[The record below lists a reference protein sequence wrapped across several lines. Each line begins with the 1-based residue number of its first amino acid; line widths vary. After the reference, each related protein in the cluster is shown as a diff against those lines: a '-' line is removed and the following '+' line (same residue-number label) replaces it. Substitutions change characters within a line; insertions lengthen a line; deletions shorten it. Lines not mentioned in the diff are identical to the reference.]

1 MATRMQQRRGTS
13 SQWTSSDPVLEA
25 GEIGWESNTN
35 KFKIGDGTN
44 HWEDLQY
51 FNDVQDLAGAL
62 TGTYLELSDIG
73 NASGPA
79 GLDASKNL
87 LVPGES
93 IIIEGLTNNEFE
105 TTITVVDPTADRTI
119 TIPNVTGTVITTGN
133 LSDITNIGVFS
144 STIVMEGTTDDAYEL
159 TLSAGDPTV
168 DRTLTF
174 PDATDTLVGKATTD
188 TLTNKS
194 ISLSTNTV
202 TSTLAQ
208 LNTAVSDADVASLA
222 GSETLTNK
230 TIAIGSN
237 TVSGT
242 IAQFNTAVTDADFAT
257 LAGSETL
264 TNKTI
269 AIGSNT
275 VSGTIAQ
282 FNTAV
287 TDADFATLAG
297 TETFTNKTLTSP
309 KINENVVLTP
319 TATELNYVDGV
330 TSAIQTQL
338 DAKAALASPTFTGT
352 ISAAALT
359 LSGDLT
365 VNGTT
370 TTLNSTT
377 LTIDDKNIVLG
388 DVATPSDVTADG
400 GGLTLKGG
408 TDKTF
413 NWVDATDAWTSSEH
427 VNLASG
433 KSLYLNGTL
442 LKDVTETLTNKTLTS
457 PTLTTPALGTPAS
470 GTLTNA
476 TGLPVSTGVSGL
488 GTGIAAALAINTGSA
503 GAPTLFDGALG
514 TPSSGTLTNATG
526 LPISGLTSST
536 STALGLGSIELGH
549 ATDTTLTRASAGV
562 VNIEGVPIVTT
573 TATQTLTNK
582 TLTSAALTTPTIST
596 YTTAG
601 DLVYGGGSGVI
612 TRLAAGTS
620 GYVLTSGGAS
630 TAPSWAAAAS
640 DPNPN
645 IFMLMG
651 A

>member
-1 MATRMQQRRGTS
+1 MATRMQQRRGTAE
-13 SQWTSSDPVLEA
+13 QWTSSDPVLEA

-44 HWEDLQY
+44 DWSDLQY
-51 FNDVQDLAGAL
+51 FNDVQDLASAL

-105 TTITVVDPTADRTI
+105 TTIIVVDPTADRTI

-133 LSDITNIGVFS
+133 LSDITNLGVFS

-159 TLSAGDPTV
+159 TLSAGDPTA

-174 PDATDTLVGKATTD
+174 PNATDTLVGKATTD

-194 ISLSTNTV
+194 ISLGSNTV

-309 KINENVVLTP
+309 KINEDVVLTP

-377 LTIDDKNIVLG
+377 LTIDDKNIILG

-400 GGLTLKGG
+400 GGLTLKGA

-413 NWVDATDAWTSSEH
+413 NWVDATDSWTSSEH

-476 TGLPVSTGVSGL
+476 TGLPVSTGLSGL

-549 ATDTTLTRASAGV
+549 ATDTTLARASAGV

>member
-377 LTIDDKNIVLG
+377 LTIDDKNIILG